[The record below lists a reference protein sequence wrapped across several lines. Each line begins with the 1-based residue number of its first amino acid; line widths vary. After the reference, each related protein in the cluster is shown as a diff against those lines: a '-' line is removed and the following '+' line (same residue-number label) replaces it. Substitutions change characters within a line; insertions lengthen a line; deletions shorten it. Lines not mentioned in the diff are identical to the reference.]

1 MIKTGGINVAP
12 VEVEEVLMSHPGV
25 EQAYVVG
32 LPDAERDEIVVAV
45 VVPREPSGVEAD
57 ALRAHCASA
66 LAAYKRPRRYR
77 LVAAEE
83 LPLTTTGKVRKLGM
97 GALFAGGAGG

>member
-1 MIKTGGINVAP
+1 
-12 VEVEEVLMSHPGV
+12 MSHPGV

-32 LPDAERDEIVVAV
+32 LPDAERDEIVAAV
-45 VVPREPSGVEAD
+45 VVPRALGGVDEE
-57 ALRAHCASA
+57 ALRARCSHA

-77 LVAAEE
+77 LIAAEE

-97 GALFAGGAGG
+97 KELFTEDAAG

>member
-1 MIKTGGINVAP
+1 
-12 VEVEEVLMSHPGV
+12 MSHPGV

-45 VVPREPSGVEAD
+45 VVPREPPGEVEEA
-57 ALRAHCASA
+57 ALRAHCAGA

-77 LVAAEE
+77 LVAAGD

-97 GALFAGGAGG
+97 KELFAADDDGG

>member
-1 MIKTGGINVAP
+1 
-12 VEVEEVLMSHPGV
+12 MSHPGV

-45 VVPREPSGVEAD
+45 VVPREGSGADEAT
-57 ALRAHCASA
+57 LREHSAGA

-97 GALFAGGAGG
+97 KELFEAGAGD